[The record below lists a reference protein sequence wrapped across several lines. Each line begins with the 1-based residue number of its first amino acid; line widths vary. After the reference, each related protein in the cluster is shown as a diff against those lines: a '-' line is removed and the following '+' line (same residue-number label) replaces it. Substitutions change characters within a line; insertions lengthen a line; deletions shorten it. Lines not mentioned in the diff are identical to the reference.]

1 MSQKVVKK
9 IKKIIKYSKED
20 KVHRRIFRRLHAEYK
35 KLSEEKK
42 VGFLKQLEAQF
53 DGREIKS

>member
-1 MSQKVVKK
+1 MSQKIVKR

-20 KVHRRIFRRLHAEYK
+20 QIHKRVFRRLHTEYK
-35 KLSEEKK
+35 KLPEEKRNK
-42 VGFLKQLEAQF
+42 FMKELEAQF

>member
-9 IKKIIKYSKED
+9 IKKIIKYNKED
-20 KVHRRIFRRLHAEYK
+20 QVHRRIFRRLHTEYK
-35 KLSEEKK
+35 KLPEEKR
-42 VGFLKQLEAQF
+42 GRFLNELESQF